1 MAVKD
6 YRTSGGGGFNPFG
19 ILSTL
24 AMLIPGAQ
32 VAAPFL
38 KGAGAITSAI
48 NGDWDK
54 AAIGGLGLLGGGE
67 TGASSIFSPEATSP
81 VDAITDPAQSGMGF
95 DEINDLYNRTPDA
108 TGGFPM
114 SAKENLFANN
124 SGLMD
129 DSGSVSYMPTSAKTL
144 LTGQA
149 EPLFGSDPSSDNTIQ
164 NYLSGNNLMA
174 GMAPTDEARY
184 QDMLQQYGLLGNN
197 KQAVGE
203 NSDMGTRFAD
213 NNLTM
218 QPRSELDYGNRY
230 NELLSQY
237 NLSDMDWTKRRKRNG
252 LMGGL

>member
-1 MAVKD
+1 MAVK
-6 YRTSGGGGFNPFG
+6 YPQGGGGGGFNPLG
-19 ILSTL
+19 LLSTL
-24 AMLIPGAQ
+24 AVMVPGAQ
-32 VAAPFL
+32 VAAPWL
-38 KGAGAITSAI
+38 QLANAGVNAAKGNWAGAALSGVGALT
-48 NGDWDK
+48 
-54 AAIGGLGLLGGGE
+54 GGADGG
-67 TGASSIFSPEATSP
+67 SIFSPEATSP
-81 VDAITDPAQSGMGF
+81 VDAITGPAQSGMGF

-174 GMAPTDEARY
+174 GMAPTDKARY
-184 QDMLQQYGLLGNN
+184 QDLLKQYGLLGNN

-203 NSDMGTRFAD
+203 NSDMGTRFVD
-213 NNLTM
+213 NNIAK
-218 QPRSELDYGNRY
+218 QPRSDADYQNRF
-230 NELLSQY
+230 NELLAQY
-237 NLSDMDWTKRRKRNG
+237 DLSDMDWTKRRQRNG